1 MSQFY
6 LIMDV
11 GGTKSTGA
19 LFTKDGE
26 LVDGY
31 AHVVQSQTYHGEEAV
46 YQNTRKVLDDVISHF
61 GISADDVIGIGVG
74 APGPLDQE
82 RGVILEAPMMG
93 WKNLGFVYWAR
104 RLTGSAMEVWGMC
117 FRA

>member
-31 AHVVQSQTYHGEEAV
+31 AHVVQSQTYHGE
-46 YQNTRKVLDDVISHF
+46 
-61 GISADDVIGIGVG
+61 IG
-74 APGPLDQE
+74 
-82 RGVILEAPMMG
+82 
-93 WKNLGFVYWAR
+93 
-104 RLTGSAMEVWGMC
+104 
-117 FRA
+117 RAHV